1 MSIEMHSP
9 DDQLARELQSN
20 PEFALYLLDTPIVV
34 QRAFVPLTG
43 RVTAALMLS
52 WAIQVSEE
60 PGVADREGWFAKAN
74 EDWTA
79 DIGLSRDELQTA
91 RECLEGLGLLQVK
104 REAADQSASAFRRV
118 NHYRVDLKR
127 LSQLLLAH
135 AEKLRQA
142 REMH

>member
-1 MSIEMHSP
+1 MHNP
-9 DDQLARELQSN
+9 DDLLAKELHAN
-20 PEFALYLLDTPIVV
+20 PEFALFMLDLPIVV
-34 QRAFVPLTG
+34 QRAFIPLTG

-52 WAIQVSEE
+52 WALQLTEE
-60 PGVADREGWFAKAN
+60 QGVADAEGWFAKSN
-74 EDWTA
+74 EAWNA

-91 RECLEGLGLLQVK
+91 RDCLEQLGLLQVK
-104 REAADQSASAFRRV
+104 RESSEPGSGAFRRV
-118 NHYRVDLKR
+118 NHYRVDLRR

>member
-1 MSIEMHSP
+1 MHSP
-9 DDQLARELQSN
+9 DDQLARELNAN
-20 PEFALYLLDTPIVV
+20 PEFALFMLDLPIVV
-34 QRAFVPLTG
+34 QRAFIPLTG

-52 WAIQVSEE
+52 WAIQVTDE
-60 PGVADREGWFAKAN
+60 PGVADAEGWFAKGN
-74 EDWTA
+74 DEWHA

-91 RECLEGLGLLQVK
+91 RDCLEQLGLLEVK
-104 REAADQSASAFRRV
+104 REATEPGTSAFRRV

-142 REMH
+142 KGMH